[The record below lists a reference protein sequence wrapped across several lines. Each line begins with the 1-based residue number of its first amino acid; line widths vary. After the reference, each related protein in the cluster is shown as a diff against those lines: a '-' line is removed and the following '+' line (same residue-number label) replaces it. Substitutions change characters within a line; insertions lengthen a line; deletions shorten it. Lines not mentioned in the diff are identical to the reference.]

1 MIPKISFITNAYLKK
16 EINIGPNEHNV
27 STTLFNN
34 FFIKYSEEFLNQYW
48 DNHSSNYGYDYE
60 IGDNYNDRVIPEIAN
75 EIFSEFIS
83 DKYKRFDT
91 KTSRR
96 ALNDASIIALAAVKK
111 AKKIIGFVDDLTF
124 EEIMILRTAG
134 FLIQWY
140 LRNKYL
146 EVNIDIYN
154 DANSLML
161 NINNS
166 TYAIYTLSWL
176 VDAERYDKSFVSARM
191 VRVNNLPANAAI
203 WSILSISLLGVT
215 GILHTRKYF
224 K

>member
-1 MIPKISFITNAYLKK
+1 
-16 EINIGPNEHNV
+16 
-27 STTLFNN
+27 
-34 FFIKYSEEFLNQYW
+34 
-48 DNHSSNYGYDYE
+48 
-60 IGDNYNDRVIPEIAN
+60 
-75 EIFSEFIS
+75 
-83 DKYKRFDT
+83 
-91 KTSRR
+91 
-96 ALNDASIIALAAVKK
+96 
-111 AKKIIGFVDDLTF
+111 
-124 EEIMILRTAG
+124 MILRTTG

-191 VRVNNLPANAAI
+191 ARVNNLPANAAI